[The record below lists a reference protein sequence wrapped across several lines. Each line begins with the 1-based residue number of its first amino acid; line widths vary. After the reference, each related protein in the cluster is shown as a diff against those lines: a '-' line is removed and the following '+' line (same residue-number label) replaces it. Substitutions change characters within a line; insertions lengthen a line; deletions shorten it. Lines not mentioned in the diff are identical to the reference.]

1 MGVTCRKFDAPGY
14 LLTNCHAVL
23 LIDGMTDVNY
33 KAQEELFEREIDWY
47 CAGATL
53 RRPRCREWTEF
64 SRRFVEH
71 CFTWNGCWVAEEAI
85 REWLKYL
92 SSPEGEYSPLEYG
105 RDWHFRR

>member
-1 MGVTCRKFDAPGY
+1 MSSVTD
-14 LLTNCHAVL
+14 
-23 LIDGMTDVNY
+23 MNY
-33 KAQEELFEREIDWY
+33 EDQEELFEREIDWY
-47 CAGATL
+47 CTGAFL
-53 RRPRCREWTEF
+53 LRPRCREWVEF

-92 SSPEGEYSPLEYG
+92 SSPEGEYSPLEYE